1 LMSKQRSDEEKELA
15 RGRHF
20 IVFPTIDA
28 PTLLAPPVDW
38 KQDPFSSRSWRAQLH
53 SMRFL
58 DILFQMYIDDG
69 DCEALDR
76 ANELASDWIQQ
87 NRQESPEISEYAW
100 FDRLVGDRAPYLAY
114 LLSVSATEGCISA
127 PVARTLLSSIIEH
140 ADFLADDENYV
151 GGTNHGL

>member
-1 LMSKQRSDEEKELA
+1 MSASAPSIDREYTRAELLSGDTDVRQILATSGRPEYRVLMSKQRSDEEKELA

-76 ANELASDWIQQ
+76 ANEGDGDV
-87 NRQESPEISEYAW
+87 YAARREVG
-100 FDRLVGDRAPYLAY
+100 FAEALVKTAAG
-114 LLSVSATEGCISA
+114 
-127 PVARTLLSSIIEH
+127 
-140 ADFLADDENYV
+140 
-151 GGTNHGL
+151 